1 MHAGIQVKKNIYV
14 YLHTYTS
21 THTHIHTH
29 THTHMHIYSH
39 LHTHAHTSFIY
50 NRREISFLF
59 FFPSLCFSLLL
70 LFSTSS
76 TFLFLFQK
84 LTHISQSIFLLYASD
99 HVSRLLATS
108 LECGDMENTIVA
120 FLLARQS
127 CAEGAHVFP
136 AYPQWFLVSLLY
148 FSCDWWGHRLVL
160 WTLVKFSWFGNLIL
174 NRIYCGVQMGNFCHG
189 ILGSLST
196 GKVSCNSHA
205 TQP

>member
-29 THTHMHIYSH
+29 THTHTHAYI
-39 LHTHAHTSFIY
+39 LTLAHTHTHLFHLQLSRDF
-50 NRREISFLF
+50 FPLF
-59 FFPSLCFSLLL
+59 FPLSLFSLLL

-99 HVSRLLATS
+99 HVSRLLGTS

-148 FSCDWWGHRLVL
+148 FSCD
-160 WTLVKFSWFGNLIL
+160 
-174 NRIYCGVQMGNFCHG
+174 
-189 ILGSLST
+189 
-196 GKVSCNSHA
+196 
-205 TQP
+205 